1 MIYGGRLLPEE
12 PVKAGAELV
21 PAAVTVWLC
30 PASALPVNVG
40 AATVPVA
47 VTVWLCA
54 ASALPVNVGALTVP
68 AGVPADLASDSSTAA
83 DVVLAVGAAE
93 TEIGALEVPVPNTV
107 GASML
112 SAPVPEL
119 ALINGSSC

>member
-1 MIYGGRLLPEE
+1 
-12 PVKAGAELV
+12 
-21 PAAVTVWLC
+21 
-30 PASALPVNVG
+30 
-40 AATVPVA
+40 VPVA

-54 ASALPVNVGALTVP
+54 CKALPVNVGALTVP

-112 SAPVPEL
+112 SVPVPEL
-119 ALINGSSC
+119 ALINGSSCW